1 MLKLVVVLLLFPVFI
16 AAEDQV
22 EDAEGQ
28 ALGQA
33 VYDRPTSTGRVG
45 DMHFKL
51 TNKRGRSRER
61 LATMLRTEG
70 EATTRVAIFFK
81 APAAIQNTAFLSHEH
96 HDSDDDSW
104 LYLPATDRV
113 RRLPAAE
120 RGDAF
125 IGSDL
130 SYGDIRDNFRFPPEH
145 WRFESAGQRDWKGE
159 ALRVLKGT
167 ARSQESAEE
176 MGYGRFEALIETD
189 TLFPRE
195 ITYFDVHGE
204 PLKHTEVTE
213 IGRVGDAWVAMTFSV
228 RNLQTGHRT
237 DVTMRDLR
245 AVPDLSERLFQPLAL
260 SDGIPR
266 IP

>member
-1 MLKLVVVLLLFPVFI
+1 MLKFFLLLMLFP
-16 AAEDQV
+16 ALLSAEDW
-22 EDAEGQ
+22 AENADGQ

-33 VYDRPTSTGRVG
+33 VFDRPTSTGRVG

-51 TNKRGRSRER
+51 TNKRGRTRER
-61 LATMLRTEG
+61 LATMLRTEDG
-70 EATTRVAIFFK
+70 ETTRVAIFFK
-81 APAAIQNTAFLSHEH
+81 SPAAIQNTAFLSHEH
-96 HDSDDDSW
+96 HESEDDSW

-145 WRFESAGQRDWKGE
+145 WRFRSTGTRLKDGQE
-159 ALRVLKGT
+159 LVVLEGV

-176 MGYGRFEALIETD
+176 MGYGRFEAAIEPG

-195 ITYFDVHGE
+195 VAYFDVRGE

-213 IGRVGDAWVAMTFSV
+213 IGRVGEAWVALSFSV
-228 RNLQTGHRT
+228 SNLQTGHRT
-237 DVTMRDLR
+237 DVTMSDLR
-245 AVPDLSERLFQPLAL
+245 AVPGLSERLFQPLAL

-266 IP
+266 VR